1 MQPVPGL
8 ACPACRSELR
18 TDGEAKLICDA
29 CGASYP
35 VFDGIPSFVVPSP
48 HPDPPPHAG
57 EGNDPLLPPQAGEG
71 KVLDGGRD
79 RRPQLTVLVS
89 SPHPDIAREPGGKED
104 FDGLLNALRQELRSL
119 GIEYELIVLDTGS
132 TYGRALRRGL
142 EQAAGEYVL
151 TLDAGGSHDPSFLAA
166 IWAARNE
173 AEVVIASRY
182 TEGGSADMPRTRRAL
197 SRLLNG
203 ALRRGLS
210 LPSSDLSSGYR
221 LYRRVAVAALP
232 LQATGFDILQ
242 EILIRMVAEGYRVRE
257 VPFHYEAPGRSRAWL
272 ARFAAS
278 NLKTFGA
285 MWKLRNSIASA
296 DYDARA
302 YDSPIPLQRYWQRR
316 RYQVIT
322 TMAAGAQRVLDVGCG
337 SSRIIGSAR
346 MVALDIVLGK
356 LRYARR
362 YGNPLVHGSIF
373 ELPFKDAAFDCVIC
387 SEVVE
392 HVPADERVFS
402 ELERVLE
409 PGGRLILGTP
419 DYDRRRWRALEW
431 LYGRLAPGGY
441 ADEHITHY
449 GRTNLAAYLQAR
461 GLTVEAV
468 KYVAGSEMVFLL
480 RKSTAR
486 QPVVSPFPIAASLRG
501 ARRETA

>member
-1 MQPVPGL
+1 LPGL
-8 ACPACRSELR
+8 PQR
-18 TDGEAKLICDA
+18 GVI
-29 CGASYP
+29 YP
-35 VFDGIPSFVVPSP
+35 IFDGIPSFVAPTLRSP
-48 HPDPPPHAG
+48 VN
-57 EGNDPLLPPQAGEG
+57 EGG
-71 KVLDGGRD
+71 D
-79 RRPQLTVLVS
+79 RKTQLTVLVS
-89 SPHPDIAREPGGKED
+89 SLHPGLHRKRGKEAD
-104 FDGLLNALRQELRSL
+104 FDGLLNALRKELRTL
-119 GIEYELIVLDTGS
+119 AIDHELKVLDAGS
-132 TYGRALRRGL
+132 TYGQSLRRGL

-151 TLDAGGSHDPSFLAA
+151 TLDADGSHDPSFLAA
-166 IWAARNE
+166 IWAARSE
-173 AEVVIASRY
+173 AEAVIASRY
-182 TEGGSADMPRTRRAL
+182 TAGGSADMPRTRRAL

-203 ALRRGLS
+203 TLRRGLS

-221 LYRRVAVAALP
+221 LYRRAAVAALP

-257 VPFHYEAPGRSRAWL
+257 IPFHYQARGGRHAWL

-302 YDSPIPLQRYWQRR
+302 YNSPIPLQRYWQRR
-316 RYQVIT
+316 RFAVIT

-337 SSRIIGSAR
+337 SSRIIGSGR
-346 MVALDIVLGK
+346 MVALDIVLAK

-362 YGNPLVHGSIF
+362 YGNPVVHGSIF
-373 ELPFKDAAFDCVIC
+373 ELPFKDGAFDCVIC

-419 DYDRRRWRALEW
+419 DYDRWRWRALEW

-449 GRTNLAAYLQAR
+449 GRTNLTAYLSAR
-461 GLTVEAV
+461 GMTVEAV
-468 KYVAGSEMVFLL
+468 DYVGGSEMVFSL
-480 RKSTAR
+480 RKSSTR
-486 QPVVSPFPIAASLRG
+486 VPLVSSLPVGAGLRG
-501 ARRETA
+501 ARREPVASGEPAS

>member
-1 MQPVPGL
+1 MLAVPGL
-8 ACPACRSELR
+8 ACPACRGDLR
-18 TDGEAKLICDA
+18 MDGEAELICGVCA
-29 CGASYP
+29 AGYP
-35 VFDGIPSFVVPSP
+35 VVDGIPSFIHGSPGARPSR
-48 HPDPPPHAG
+48 H
-57 EGNDPLLPPQAGEG
+57 
-71 KVLDGGRD
+71 
-79 RRPQLTVLVS
+79 QLTILIS
-89 SPHPDIAREPGGKED
+89 AHAQQGRLDR
-104 FDGLLNALRQELRSL
+104 LLSALQEELRSL
-119 GIEYELIVLDTGS
+119 GIDHELMVMHTGA

-151 TLDAGGSHDPSFLAA
+151 TLDADGSHDPSFLAA
-166 IWAARNE
+166 IWAARRE

-182 TEGGSADMPRTRRAL
+182 VEGGSADMPGVRRTL
-197 SRLLNG
+197 SRMLNG
-203 ALRRGLS
+203 VLRRGLS
-210 LPSSDLSSGYR
+210 LPYSDLSSGYR
-221 LYRRVAVAALP
+221 LYRRAAVATLP

-242 EILIRMVAEGYRVRE
+242 EILIRTVAEGYRVRE
-257 VPFHYEAPGRSRAWL
+257 VPFRYQAPGRSRAWL
-272 ARFAAS
+272 ARFAVS

-302 YDSPIPLQRYWQRR
+302 YDSVIPLQRFWQRR

-322 TMAAGAQRVLDVGCG
+322 TMATGARRVLDVGCG
-337 SSRIIGSAR
+337 SSRIIGSSR
-346 MVALDIVLGK
+346 MVALDIVLAK

-373 ELPFKDAAFDCVIC
+373 ELPFKDSAFDCVIC

-392 HVPADERVFS
+392 HVAADERVFS

-419 DYDRRRWRALEW
+419 DYDRWRWRALEW

-449 GRTNLAAYLQAR
+449 GRTNLAAYLRAR
-461 GLTVEAV
+461 GMTLDAIE
-468 KYVAGSEMVFLL
+468 YVGGSEMVLSL
-480 RKSTAR
+480 RKSAA
-486 QPVVSPFPIAASLRG
+486 PMPDVSPPPVATGLRG
-501 ARRETA
+501 ARKEAVASGEASS

>member
-1 MQPVPGL
+1 M
-8 ACPACRSELR
+8 
-18 TDGEAKLICDA
+18 DGEARLICDA

-35 VFDGIPSFVVPSP
+35 VFDGIPSFVAPTLPSP
-48 HPDPPPHAG
+48 RADQG
-57 EGNDPLLPPQAGEG
+57 
-71 KVLDGGRD
+71 
-79 RRPQLTVLVS
+79 PQLTVLIS
-89 SPHPDIAREPGGKED
+89 SARPDPPPPERREKMD
-104 FDGLLNALRQELRSL
+104 QLLSALRQELRSL
-119 GIEYELIVLDTGS
+119 AIDHELIVMDTGS

-151 TLDAGGSHDPSFLAA
+151 TLDADGSHDPSFLAA
-166 IWAARNE
+166 IWAARDE

-182 TEGGSADMPRTRRAL
+182 IAGGSAEMPRTRRAL

-210 LPSSDLSSGYR
+210 LPHSDLSSGYR
-221 LYRRVAVAALP
+221 LYRRAAVQALP
-232 LQATGFDILQ
+232 LQAIGFDILQ

-257 VPFHYEAPGRSRAWL
+257 VPFHYQAPERSRAWL
-272 ARFAAS
+272 ARFAIS

-302 YDSPIPLQRYWQRR
+302 YDGVVPLQRYWQRR

-322 TMAAGAQRVLDVGCG
+322 TMAAGAQRVLDAGCG
-337 SSRIIGSAR
+337 SSRIIGSGR
-346 MVALDIVLGK
+346 MVALDIVLAK

-362 YGNPLVHGSIF
+362 YGNPVVHGSIF
-373 ELPFKDAAFDCVIC
+373 DLPFKDGAFDCVIC

-419 DYDRRRWRALEW
+419 DYDRWRWRALEW

-449 GRTNLAAYLQAR
+449 GRTNLAAYLRAR
-461 GLTVEAV
+461 GMTVDAV
-468 KYVAGSEMVFLL
+468 EYVGGSEMVFSL
-480 RKSTAR
+480 RKSAER
-486 QPVVSPFPIAASLRG
+486 VPASSPLPIAAGLRSS
-501 ARRETA
+501 